1 MIKKI
6 TVASLA
12 LIMSTSTIY
21 AKEHAQTGEFYV
33 VTKALL
39 TTSDTIKEGNNVEIE
54 GKSGGGM
61 GIDIGYTLP
70 NHFAVEFDT
79 SYSRNDMLEKRTVI
93 EGTQEKLEV
102 ENARGKYWTYA
113 LDVIYALPLTD
124 TIGIMG
130 KLGYEF
136 EHETINQLNVNA
148 HDSGM
153 VYGAGI
159 EYYLSEHY
167 EALVEYEGSVIDSP
181 RGSSVYAGL
190 KYIF

>member
-12 LIMSTSTIY
+12 LIMSTSTIC
-21 AKEHAQTGEFYV
+21 AKEHAKIGEFYV

-39 TTSDTIKEGNNVEIE
+39 TISDTVKEGNSVELE

-61 GIDIGYTLP
+61 GIDVGYTLP
-70 NHFAVEFDT
+70 NNFAVEFDT
-79 SYSRNDMLEKRTVI
+79 SYSRNNILEKRTVI
-93 EGTQEKLEV
+93 EGTEEKLEFN
-102 ENARGKYWTYA
+102 NARGKYWTYA
-113 LDVIYALPLTD
+113 FNIVYALPLTD

-136 EHETINQLNVNA
+136 EHETINQLDVNA

-167 EALVEYEGSVIDSP
+167 EALVEYEGSEIDSP
-181 RGSSVYAGL
+181 RGSSLYAGL